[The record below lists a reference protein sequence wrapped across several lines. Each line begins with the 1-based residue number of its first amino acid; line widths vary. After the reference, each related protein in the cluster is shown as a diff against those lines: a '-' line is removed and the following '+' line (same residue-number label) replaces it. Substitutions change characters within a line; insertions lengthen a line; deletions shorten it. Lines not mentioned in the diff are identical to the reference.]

1 MPSAY
6 SFFCQ
11 HHIGKILSSTQNL
24 KRFDSHYYATF
35 AHITESTTKNGA
47 CSLHLPWSK
56 TQKAWGDNIWIPH
69 QEAPLDPIHALH
81 KHFMK
86 NKLKTNHPIVAYHN
100 EPNNILT
107 LTWSKFVCHINKIL
121 RAARKDYH
129 LYLRSLLLNWGN
141 NLLSYLRCTSRHS
154 EKVWMMVFSSFF
166 GVLALS
172 KLFGC
177 YSHWD
182 VASQATNTSDAS
194 ERSLPRAW
202 LSSIGKSPSWLQCT
216 PGFLLIWISYSCF
229 QLTTSWHRRIPGICV
244 SISHKFLFCFCHSQ
258 LLKYVYL
265 S

>member
-24 KRFDSHYYATF
+24 KRFDSHHYATF

-121 RAARKDYH
+121 RAARKDYL

-141 NLLSYLRCTSRHS
+141 NLLSYLRWPPDTV
-154 EKVWMMVFSSFF
+154 KKF
-166 GVLALS
+166 GWW
-172 KLFGC
+172 C
-177 YSHWD
+177 
-182 VASQATNTSDAS
+182 SQAFLEYWHCLNYLGAIHI
-194 ERSLPRAW
+194 EMLPLKPQTHQMHPREA
-202 LSSIGKSPSWLQCT
+202 
-216 PGFLLIWISYSCF
+216 FLGLDY
-229 QLTTSWHRRIPGICV
+229 HP
-244 SISHKFLFCFCHSQ
+244 
-258 LLKYVYL
+258 
-265 S
+265 